1 MKALTAGKR
10 RKRSH
15 TLKIVCEN
23 VRGKKRFK
31 LVGFYID
38 GKRVRKYFETEK
50 AAETFLN
57 AERIR
62 RENLGARAAKIDGA
76 LAEDAVRASE
86 ALQPTPYTLL
96 DAARIVAVAEEKLAP
111 HSIRIE
117 DAIDKYIA
125 EAEKRQRSVTVAQLI
140 VQFLENRR
148 AKRRS
153 AVYLQD
159 LKIRLARFEQA
170 MGNRIVADLTA
181 PDIEAWIHSLDVGPQ
196 TQNNFRAVLSAM
208 WTFAVRRG
216 YASSNIVQFVDKA
229 SVVRDHVPVFSVD
242 ELQRLLNAA
251 PTDYLPVFAISAFAG
266 LRPEEVNKL
275 RWEDIDLKER
285 TIRVNASSAKTRK
298 KRFSELSDNLMA
310 WLRPYLGRT
319 GRVAPPN
326 LQKLRRATM
335 KAAGILQWPQD
346 VLRHS
351 FASAHYAFHKNPA
364 HTALLLGHRDQNML
378 LNHYRDVMKPSEAA
392 RYWAILPQSS
402 ADNIVP
408 MKAGGAA

>member
-1 MKALTAGKR
+1 VKTPLAARR

-15 TLKIVCEN
+15 TLKIVAERL
-23 VRGKKRFK
+23 RGKLRFK
-31 LVGFYID
+31 LAGYYVD
-38 GKRVRKYFETEK
+38 GKRVRKYFGTKE
-50 AAETFLN
+50 AAETFVE
-57 AERIR
+57 AENIR
-62 RENLGARAAKIDGA
+62 RDNLGKRAARIDGA
-76 LAEDAVRASE
+76 LAEDAVRASD
-86 ALQPTPYTLL
+86 ALKSTSHTLL
-96 DAARIVAVAEEKLAP
+96 DAARIIAEAQSKLAP
-111 HSIRIE
+111 YAIRIE
-117 DAIDKYIA
+117 DAIDKHIA
-125 EAEKRQRSVTVAQLI
+125 DLQQRQRSVTVNELAK
-140 VQFLENRR
+140 QFLENRR
-148 AKRRS
+148 AKGRS
-153 AVYLQD
+153 TIYLRD
-159 LKIRLARFEQA
+159 LETRLGRFQIAAGE
-170 MGNRIVADLTA
+170 RIVADLTA
-181 PDIEAWIHSLDVGPQ
+181 QYVEAWIHSLNVGPQ

-208 WTFAVRRG
+208 WTFAVRRE

-242 ELQRLLNAA
+242 QLQRLLNAA
-251 PTDYLPVFAISAFAG
+251 PTDYLPVLAIGGFAG

-298 KRFSELSDNLMA
+298 KRFTEISDNLMA
-310 WLRPYLGRT
+310 WLRPYLCRA

-326 LQKLRRATM
+326 LQKLRRTTM
-335 KAAGILQWPQD
+335 KAAGIRHWPQD

-408 MKAGGAA
+408 MKAALET